1 MKAGRMSSQLTQL
14 TNRTDNRV
22 HTLILG
28 GVFVSQLALGAS
40 DAELSACSAIT
51 DKHQRLECYDAAV
64 QKPSGA
70 TKSPVVAISD
80 NVDTSLTPAV
90 WQSPSMSRHCR
101 STGRSIRKARM
112 ACGHSVPTNPIT
124 FCSAAIPTRSITNPT
139 KPISV
144 RSTIRILDLII
155 RNRNFSSASS

>member
-64 QKPSGA
+64 QNPSGA

-80 NVDTSLTPAV
+80 NVDTSNSRSLAKPLDVTPLSKHWEVDPESKNGLWSFRAHKPNYFLLGRYTDKVNYQPYETYFRAV
-90 WQSPSMSRHCR
+90 NDPNIGLDNRAP
-101 STGRSIRKARM
+101 RK
-112 ACGHSVPTNPIT
+112 T
-124 FCSAAIPTRSITNPT
+124 SAP
-139 KPISV
+139 
-144 RSTIRILDLII
+144 L
-155 RNRNFSSASS
+155 